1 MFNAIKK
8 KVSKYTGL
16 LIRIDDIAANMN
28 WNYMDKCEKIFDD
41 LETIVQKMDS
51 GEISLE
57 KSLELFE
64 RGMSLIQEGKD
75 RLVQAEER
83 VKTLINESDFK
94 SKAEK

>member
-1 MFNAIKK
+1 
-8 KVSKYTGL
+8 
-16 LIRIDDIAANMN
+16 MN
-28 WNYMDKCEKIFDD
+28 NNNKSNPSYEKIFDD

-64 RGMSLIQEGKD
+64 KGMSLIQEGKD
-75 RLVQAEER
+75 KLVQAEAR
-83 VKTLINESDFK
+83 VKTLINESDSK

>member
-1 MFNAIKK
+1 
-8 KVSKYTGL
+8 
-16 LIRIDDIAANMN
+16 
-28 WNYMDKCEKIFDD
+28 
-41 LETIVQKMDS
+41 MDS

-64 RGMSLIQEGKD
+64 KGMSLIQQGKD

-83 VKTLINESDFK
+83 VNTLINESDNK

>member
-1 MFNAIKK
+1 
-8 KVSKYTGL
+8 
-16 LIRIDDIAANMN
+16 MN
-28 WNYMDKCEKIFDD
+28 NNKSNPSYEKIFDD

-64 RGMSLIQEGKD
+64 KGMSLIQEGKD
-75 RLVQAEER
+75 RLVQAEAR
-83 VKTLINESDFK
+83 VKTLINESDSK

>member
-1 MFNAIKK
+1 MKTRK
-8 KVSKYTGL
+8 QY
-16 LIRIDDIAANMN
+16 
-28 WNYMDKCEKIFDD
+28 EKIFDD
-41 LETIVQKMDS
+41 LEIIVQKMDS

-64 RGMSLIQEGKD
+64 KGMSLIQEGKD

-83 VKTLINESDFK
+83 VKALINESDKK

>member
-1 MFNAIKK
+1 MKNNK
-8 KVSKYTGL
+8 SNPSY
-16 LIRIDDIAANMN
+16 
-28 WNYMDKCEKIFDD
+28 EKIFED

-64 RGMSLIQEGKD
+64 KGMSLIQEGKD

-83 VKTLINESDFK
+83 VKTLINESDSK

>member
-1 MFNAIKK
+1 MKNNK
-8 KVSKYTGL
+8 SNPSY
-16 LIRIDDIAANMN
+16 
-28 WNYMDKCEKIFDD
+28 EKIFDD

-64 RGMSLIQEGKD
+64 KGMSLIQEGKD
-75 RLVQAEER
+75 RLVHAEER
-83 VKTLINESDFK
+83 VRTLINESDNK

>member
-1 MFNAIKK
+1 MKNNK
-8 KVSKYTGL
+8 SNPSY
-16 LIRIDDIAANMN
+16 
-28 WNYMDKCEKIFDD
+28 EKIFDD

-64 RGMSLIQEGKD
+64 KGMSLIQEGKD

-83 VKTLINESDFK
+83 VRALINESDKK

>member
-1 MFNAIKK
+1 MKMKNNK
-8 KVSKYTGL
+8 SNPSY
-16 LIRIDDIAANMN
+16 
-28 WNYMDKCEKIFDD
+28 EKIFDD

-64 RGMSLIQEGKD
+64 KGMRLIQEGKD
-75 RLVQAEER
+75 RLVQAEAR
-83 VKTLINESDFK
+83 VKTLINESDSK

>member
-1 MFNAIKK
+1 MKNNK
-8 KVSKYTGL
+8 SNPSY
-16 LIRIDDIAANMN
+16 
-28 WNYMDKCEKIFDD
+28 EKIFDD

-64 RGMSLIQEGKD
+64 KGMSLIQEGKD
-75 RLVQAEER
+75 RLVKAEKR
-83 VKTLINESDFK
+83 VKTLINESDSK

>member
-1 MFNAIKK
+1 MKNNK
-8 KVSKYTGL
+8 SNPSY
-16 LIRIDDIAANMN
+16 
-28 WNYMDKCEKIFDD
+28 EKIFDD

-64 RGMSLIQEGKD
+64 KGMSLIQEGKD
-75 RLVQAEER
+75 RLVHAEER
-83 VKTLINESDFK
+83 VKTLINESDSK

>member
-1 MFNAIKK
+1 MKNNK
-8 KVSKYTGL
+8 SNPSY
-16 LIRIDDIAANMN
+16 
-28 WNYMDKCEKIFDD
+28 EKIFDD

-64 RGMSLIQEGKD
+64 KGMSLIQEGKD

-83 VKTLINESDFK
+83 VKALINESDKK

>member
-1 MFNAIKK
+1 MKNNK
-8 KVSKYTGL
+8 SNPSY
-16 LIRIDDIAANMN
+16 
-28 WNYMDKCEKIFDD
+28 EKIFDD

-64 RGMSLIQEGKD
+64 KGMSLIQEGKD

-83 VKTLINESDFK
+83 VKTLINESDNK
-94 SKAEK
+94 SNAEK

>member
-1 MFNAIKK
+1 MKMKNNK
-8 KVSKYTGL
+8 SNPSY
-16 LIRIDDIAANMN
+16 
-28 WNYMDKCEKIFDD
+28 EKIFDD

-64 RGMSLIQEGKD
+64 KGMSLIQEGKD

-83 VKTLINESDFK
+83 VKTLINESDSK

>member
-1 MFNAIKK
+1 MKNNK
-8 KVSKYTGL
+8 SNPSY
-16 LIRIDDIAANMN
+16 
-28 WNYMDKCEKIFDD
+28 EKIFDD

-64 RGMSLIQEGKD
+64 KGMILIQEGKD

-83 VKTLINESDFK
+83 VKALINESDKK

>member
-1 MFNAIKK
+1 MKNNK
-8 KVSKYTGL
+8 SNPSY
-16 LIRIDDIAANMN
+16 
-28 WNYMDKCEKIFDD
+28 EKIFDD
-41 LETIVQKMDS
+41 LEIIVQKMDS

-64 RGMSLIQEGKD
+64 KGMSLIQDGKD

-83 VKTLINESDFK
+83 VKALINESDKK

>member
-1 MFNAIKK
+1 
-8 KVSKYTGL
+8 
-16 LIRIDDIAANMN
+16 MN
-28 WNYMDKCEKIFDD
+28 NNNKSNPSYEKIFDD

-64 RGMSLIQEGKD
+64 KGMSLIQEGKD
-75 RLVQAEER
+75 RLVQAEAR
-83 VKTLINESDFK
+83 VKTLINESDSK

>member
-1 MFNAIKK
+1 MKNNK
-8 KVSKYTGL
+8 SNPSY
-16 LIRIDDIAANMN
+16 
-28 WNYMDKCEKIFDD
+28 EKIFDD

-64 RGMSLIQEGKD
+64 KGMSLIQEGKD

-83 VKTLINESDFK
+83 VRALINESDKK
-94 SKAEK
+94 SKAEN